1 MRIYIINYF
10 TSEKLRHL
18 IPNQYLILTAY
29 FPAFVIQISIGML
42 IPVLP
47 LYIQEIGGGL
57 ELIGLGVAAFLIGNT
72 IFDIPAGFL
81 SQKYGYK
88 KLITISI
95 LIQIILSIL
104 TPFASNFTLFF
115 LLRFV
120 IGCGI
125 AMWSI
130 SLLTNISNTVAQNK
144 RGRYLAS
151 LGGIHRIGFFIGPL
165 IGGLIGAHISL
176 QAVFIAQA
184 IILLPLFLFITI
196 YFIKSKKEN
205 VTLPK
210 TIENERILNTIQT
223 NFPRL
228 LRGGTAIIPLQIIRS
243 SREVL
248 IPLSATVIGLSV
260 DQIGFVIAGASLIEM
275 TMFLPIGYVMD
286 TKGRKW
292 TSIPCC
298 ILLAIGVSL
307 LPFSDTLLSF
317 TIISMLIGFG
327 NGLGSGA
334 LMTLGSALAPPNQR
348 SSFFGAWIFVGGIGG
363 LSGPIVVGQVAN
375 ALTLGIASYCIG
387 FIGLLAAG
395 GFYFFVPE
403 TLKTKSE
410 NNETHSNPT

>member
-205 VTLPK
+205 
-210 TIENERILNTIQT
+210 
-223 NFPRL
+223 
-228 LRGGTAIIPLQIIRS
+228 
-243 SREVL
+243 
-248 IPLSATVIGLSV
+248 
-260 DQIGFVIAGASLIEM
+260 DQISISSNNLI
-275 TMFLPIGYVMD
+275 I
-286 TKGRKW
+286 
-292 TSIPCC
+292 
-298 ILLAIGVSL
+298 
-307 LPFSDTLLSF
+307 FS
-317 TIISMLIGFG
+317 
-327 NGLGSGA
+327 
-334 LMTLGSALAPPNQR
+334 
-348 SSFFGAWIFVGGIGG
+348 
-363 LSGPIVVGQVAN
+363 
-375 ALTLGIASYCIG
+375 
-387 FIGLLAAG
+387 
-395 GFYFFVPE
+395 
-403 TLKTKSE
+403 
-410 NNETHSNPT
+410 